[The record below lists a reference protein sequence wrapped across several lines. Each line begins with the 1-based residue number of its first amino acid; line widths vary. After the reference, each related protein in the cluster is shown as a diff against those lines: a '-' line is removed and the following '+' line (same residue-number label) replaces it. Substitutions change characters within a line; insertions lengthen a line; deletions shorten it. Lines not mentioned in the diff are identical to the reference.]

1 VSDFKTDRETRAS
14 EYSHDALKADPD
26 FSVIKGVCNDDIY
39 EDSFRDGADWG
50 FKWANEN
57 GVTELN
63 RWMQSVEA
71 KRNIKLEG
79 VIRVAAGL
87 ISTMD
92 QFKDKHP
99 QLVEQWL
106 YDQHALFEAAKEGTQ

>member
-1 VSDFKTDRETRAS
+1 VSDFKFARNKEAKLIGENDSDDRRWW
-14 EYSHDALKADPD
+14 KQ
-26 FSVIKGVCNDDIY
+26 
-39 EDSFRDGADWG
+39 GADWG
-50 FKWANEN
+50 FKWGFKWANDN

-71 KRNIKLEG
+71 KRNKKLEG